1 MKIVR
6 FKAAGKT
13 RYGVLD
19 GTHIVEYSG
28 TPYGTFKRGRKRWP
42 VKQAVLLA
50 PVVPTK
56 IVALALNYREHAEE
70 MHRAVPDEP
79 LLFLKPLS
87 ALCGPDDPIIY
98 PTQSTRVDY

>member
-1 MKIVR
+1 MRIVR
-6 FKAAGKT
+6 FKAAGKI

-19 GTHIVEYSG
+19 GTHILEYSG
-28 TPYGTFKRGRKRWP
+28 TPYGPFKKGRKRWP

-70 MHRAVPDEP
+70 MHLRVPEET
-79 LLFLKPLS
+79 LLFLKPLL
-87 ALCGPDDPIIY
+87 ALCGPDDPFI
-98 PTQSTRVDY
+98 TQSQANRMD